1 MTAGYLTDGSHL
13 LLTGPTGSKTVYGG
27 KTSLAA
33 YLADNPLRE
42 RGLVVFLNVKH
53 DDLAGVLEGYR
64 EVGSIEE
71 LADAMADGH
80 RRIIVTPR
88 DPDWEAVS
96 ERLVAFVRELPSDTS
111 KAIILDEVPE
121 LDEDAVLTAVRVLG
135 NGANCKSVLLSQ
147 SPTDVSTS
155 IVKQVIPVWVGPVPS
170 SYRAWFRSYSY
181 AEAYEYI
188 AESHDPYQWTVIL
201 GPGQGDWDHYDA
213 VPEVYAV

>member
-1 MTAGYLTDGSHL
+1 MTDYLTDGSHL

-42 RGLVVFLNVKH
+42 RELVIVLNVKQ
-53 DDLAGVLEGYR
+53 DDLASILADYR
-64 EVGSIEE
+64 EVGSVDE
-71 LADAMADGH
+71 LATAMSDGA
-80 RRIIVTPR
+80 RRLILTPT

-96 ERLVAFVRELPSDTS
+96 ERLVAFVAELPSNTS
-111 KAIILDEVPE
+111 KALVLDEVPE
-121 LDEDAVLTAVRVLG
+121 LDEESVLTAVRVLG

-170 SYRAWFRSYSY
+170 SYRAWFRTYSY
-181 AEAYEYI
+181 AEAYDYI
-188 AESHDPYQWTVIL
+188 AEHHDPYEWTVIL
-201 GPGQGDWDHYDA
+201 GPGDGDWDHYDA